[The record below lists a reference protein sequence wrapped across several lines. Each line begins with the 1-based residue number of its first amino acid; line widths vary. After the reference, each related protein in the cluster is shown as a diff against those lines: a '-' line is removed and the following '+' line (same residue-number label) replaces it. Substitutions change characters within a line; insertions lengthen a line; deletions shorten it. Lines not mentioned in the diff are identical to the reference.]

1 MLTEN
6 VHSKLSLMA
15 APASSPSSASNSQ
28 VSAAHSSL
36 AKVEP
41 PLDESKEIMGS
52 EEQRKDPIKDPI
64 DTLEGDEYM
73 EKLQR
78 YEADYK
84 QYLMSKYFPDKT
96 IFGGNIFD
104 VKMNIDGHTTT
115 AARYK
120 ESTMLSKSFF
130 TCYYTEFAA
139 IYQVVS
145 LPILSRSSKFR

>member
-1 MLTEN
+1 MLTVN

-41 PLDESKEIMGS
+41 PPDESKEIMGS
-52 EEQRKDPIKDPI
+52 EEQRKEPIKDPI
-64 DTLEGDEYM
+64 DILEGDEYM

-84 QYLMSKYFPDKT
+84 QYLMSKYFTDKT

-104 VKMNIDGHTTT
+104 VKMNIDGHTT
-115 AARYK
+115 Y
-120 ESTMLSKSFF
+120 
-130 TCYYTEFAA
+130 
-139 IYQVVS
+139 
-145 LPILSRSSKFR
+145 SSEVQRVLNAFKIFLHLLLY